1 MALAYPPCA
10 ASTGTS
16 PATLKRSSSQ
26 ESLLGLEAKDKY
38 VIVQKS
44 KLEALAAKASEAKAE
59 SAAVPIVNG
68 TVVPSDRK
76 SDITDADKDSL
87 SKPVLLRSPM
97 TRANN
102 SGAKMMSGTK
112 GKLRQIEVII
122 PYSVS
127 ATTAASGLLTST
139 LSIDPSSNATEW
151 ASLSTLYDEYKV
163 IDGLFRF
170 SVVGRCPL
178 PGSSGLTSDS
188 NFVVVYDPTDT
199 NSLSSWRN
207 GTEYSQHCAL
217 FPTLITG
224 GSSAAN
230 DIYGIRTGS
239 KGAVLQFTVP
249 KGSGLATSSG
259 AINYG
264 GDVWFAVASTVPC
277 GQLKFYWQTANTTSA
292 SAVTGVMYLRVH
304 LRSRA

>member
-1 MALAYPPCA
+1 MSIGIIPTCA
-10 ASTGTS
+10 SS
-16 PATLKRSSSQ
+16 ATAPIPVLGRSSSQ

-44 KLEALAAKASEAKAE
+44 KLEALTAKAE
-59 SAAVPIVNG
+59 SASTPIVKG
-68 TVVPSDRK
+68 VDVPSDRK
-76 SDITDADKDSL
+76 SDITDAGKDSL
-87 SKPVLLRSPM
+87 SKPVLLRSPA

-102 SGAKMMSGTK
+102 SGAKMVSGMR
-112 GKLRQIEVII
+112 GKLREIEVVI

-127 ATTAASGLLTST
+127 ATTAASGLLST
-139 LSIDPSSNATEW
+139 TLAIDPSLNTVEW
-151 ASLSTLYDEYKV
+151 SSLNTLYDEYKV

-170 SVVGRCPL
+170 GVVGRCPL
-178 PGSSGLTSDS
+178 PGTSGLVPDN
-188 NFVVVYDPTDT
+188 NFVVVYDPTDV

-224 GSSAAN
+224 GTSAAN

-292 SAVTGVMYLRVH
+292 SAVTGVVYLRVR